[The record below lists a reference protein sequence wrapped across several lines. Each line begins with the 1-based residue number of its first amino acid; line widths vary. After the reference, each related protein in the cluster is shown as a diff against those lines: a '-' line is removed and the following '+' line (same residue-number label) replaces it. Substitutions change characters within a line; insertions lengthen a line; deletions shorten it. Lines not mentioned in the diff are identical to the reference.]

1 MPNSPNQKMKLLYLM
16 KILLEQTDDD
26 HTLTTSDLIRI
37 LSEYGITAERKS
49 IYSDME
55 LLRAYGLNIEARK
68 SKTVG
73 YYIGA
78 RHFELPELKLL
89 VDAVQSSRFIT
100 GKKSRAL
107 IKRLSSLTSTHQ
119 AAALN
124 RQVVVTEQ
132 AKPMNEGV
140 YYNVDAIHEA
150 IGSKRKIEF
159 QYFDYNTNKHRV
171 YRKDGETYCHTPV
184 ALCWND
190 DKYYLICYSP
200 KYDDFVHYRVDRMSS
215 VTICE
220 EAADCFD
227 EKQFSLAGHTKQV
240 FGMFQGAP
248 ALAKLRFCNSLVGVV
263 LDKFGADVVLRT
275 DVSHFEITAMV
286 SESPVFLSWIFQFG
300 NKVRILEPPS
310 LRLAMAGLIAEHQEI
325 YVP

>member
-26 HTLTTSDLIRI
+26 HTLTTSDLIRM
-37 LSEYGITAERKS
+37 LSERGVTAERKS
-49 IYSDME
+49 IYSDLE
-55 LLRAYGLNIEARK
+55 LLRAYGLNIETQK
-68 SKTVG
+68 SKSVG

-100 GKKSRAL
+100 GKKSSAL
-107 IKRLSSLTSTHQ
+107 IKRLSALASTHQ
-119 AAALN
+119 ATALN
-124 RQVVVTEQ
+124 RQVVMAEQ
-132 AKPMNEGV
+132 AKSMNEGV

-150 IGSKRKIEF
+150 IGSKRKITF
-159 QYFDYNTNKHRV
+159 QYFDYDTNKRRV

-184 ALCWND
+184 ALCWSD
-190 DKYYLICYSP
+190 DRYYLICYSP
-200 KYDDFVHYRVDRMSS
+200 KYDDFIHYRVDRMSS

-220 EAADCFD
+220 EVADCIE
-227 EKQFSLAGHTKQV
+227 EKQFSLVEHTKQM
-240 FGMFQGAP
+240 FGMFGGTPTSAR
-248 ALAKLRFCNSLVGVV
+248 LRFCNSLVGVV
-263 LDKFGADVVLRT
+263 LDKFGADVQLRK
-275 DVSHFEITAMV
+275 DGSYFEITVTV

-300 NKVRILEPPS
+300 SKASILEPAS
-310 LRLAMAGLIAEHQEI
+310 LRLAMADLIAEHQEI